1 MVLAILAA
9 SVVIAFAAWLFGEG
23 QKQQRVPF
31 RRLLQGA
38 AISALVLAGFLVNVG
53 SQISRAAGATSTAA
67 MAAQSPPISPED
79 LMKGMSGAGSMV
91 AYNDAIANLG
101 DHPTQSDYCKVARSA
116 TTAWYDI
123 RLSRMMGMAGI
134 FDLELQDKLGR
145 TRQHLNPPEFKVV
158 DMFALQMEE
167 RVAYYNSLCAHP

>member
-1 MVLAILAA
+1 MLLKILAA
-9 SVVIAFAAWLFGEG
+9 SM
-23 QKQQRVPF
+23 
-31 RRLLQGA
+31 
-38 AISALVLAGFLVNVG
+38 
-53 SQISRAAGATSTAA
+53 A
-67 MAAQSPPISPED
+67 MAASVAMAAPSPPISPED

-91 AYNDAIANLG
+91 AYNEAIDNLG

-134 FDLELQDKLGR
+134 YDLELQNKLGR
-145 TRQHLNPPEFKVV
+145 TRQHLNPPELKIV
-158 DMFALQMEE
+158 DMLALQMEE

>member
-1 MVLAILAA
+1 MGHKEKLMVLAILAA
-9 SVVIAFAAWLFGEG
+9 SVVMAAQSPPNSSEDVV
-23 QKQQRVPF
+23 KV
-31 RRLLQGA
+31 
-38 AISALVLAGFLVNVG
+38 V
-53 SQISRAAGATSTAA
+53 
-67 MAAQSPPISPED
+67 AAQSPPISSED

-91 AYNDAIANLG
+91 AYSEAIDNLG

-145 TRQHLNPPEFKVV
+145 TRQHLNPSEFKTV